1 LNTPRRLLQRID
13 ECLIRFRREFCKPL
27 MAMIRCGACATIGR
41 SCCATLLN
49 SHNWPQGARREDEPM
64 IVARRFAL
72 GVREAP
78 DTFACAQP
86 GFREIQSL

>member
-1 LNTPRRLLQRID
+1 
-13 ECLIRFRREFCKPL
+13 
-27 MAMIRCGACATIGR
+27 
-41 SCCATLLN
+41 
-49 SHNWPQGARREDEPM
+49 M